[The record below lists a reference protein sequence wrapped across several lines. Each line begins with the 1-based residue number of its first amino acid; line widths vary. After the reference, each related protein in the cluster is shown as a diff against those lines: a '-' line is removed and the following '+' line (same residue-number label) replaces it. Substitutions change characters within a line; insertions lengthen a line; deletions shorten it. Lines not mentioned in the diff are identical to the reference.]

1 MSSRSILQ
9 FIFLLA
15 IFGGVPVVSWYY
27 LQTGLDYRLKAL
39 DELSNLGSVQMDSR
53 VSFDNRT
60 LSASNIKGKVHVGIW
75 FPEGIENAD
84 ANALLH
90 LDELH
95 EQFKSRSDISF
106 FIYTK
111 ATSTDSL
118 VSFVKMNKFL
128 PSPVFYFFP
137 DMGVQRIYY
146 FMKPETA
153 SVPVA
158 LVDTSGNVRK
168 HYNLVS
174 GKELTRLTEH
184 LAMILPIESTRD
196 ELIFKRDKEK

>member
-1 MSSRSILQ
+1 MSSKSIFQ

-15 IFGGVPVVSWYY
+15 IFGGVPVISWYY

-39 DELSNLGSVQMDSR
+39 AELSNLGTVQMDSR
-53 VSFDNRT
+53 VSFDKRT
-60 LSASNIKGKVHVGIW
+60 LTAADIKGKVHVGIW
-75 FPEGIENAD
+75 FPEGIEKAD
-84 ANALLH
+84 ANSLLH
-90 LDELH
+90 LGEVH

-111 ATSTDSL
+111 STSIDSL
-118 VSFVKMNKFL
+118 MSFVKKNKFF

-137 DMGVQRIYY
+137 DVSVQRIYY
-146 FMKPETA
+146 FMKPEVS

-158 LVDTSGNVRK
+158 LVDTSGSVRK

>member
-1 MSSRSILQ
+1 MSSRSIFQ

-39 DELSNLGSVQMDSR
+39 AELSNLGTVQMDSR
-53 VSFDNRT
+53 VSFDKKT
-60 LSASNIKGKVHVGIW
+60 LSVSDIKGKVHVGIW
-75 FPEGIENAD
+75 FPEGIEKAD
-84 ANALLH
+84 ENSLLH

-106 FIYTK
+106 FIYTRVK
-111 ATSTDSL
+111 SVDSL
-118 VSFVKMNKFL
+118 MSFAKKKKFY

-146 FMKPETA
+146 FMKPEA
-153 SVPVA
+153 LSVPVA
-158 LVDTSGNVRK
+158 LIDSSGSVRK

>member
-1 MSSRSILQ
+1 MSSKSILQ

-39 DELSNLGSVQMDSR
+39 AELSNLGKVQMDSR
-53 VSFDNRT
+53 VSFDNKI
-60 LSASNIKGKVHVGIW
+60 LSASDIKSNVHVGIW
-75 FPEGIENAD
+75 FPEGIEKAE
-84 ANALLH
+84 ANSLIH
-90 LDELH
+90 LYELH

-111 ATSTDSL
+111 AESTDSL
-118 VSFVKMNKFL
+118 MSFVKKNKFS
-128 PSPVFYFFP
+128 PSPIFYFFP
-137 DMGVQRIYY
+137 DTGVQRIYY
-146 FMKPETA
+146 FMKPELS
-153 SVPVA
+153 SVAVA
-158 LVDTSGNVRK
+158 LVDTSGSVRK

-184 LAMILPIESTRD
+184 MAMILPIESTRD

>member
-39 DELSNLGSVQMDSR
+39 AELADLGDVQMDSR
-53 VSFDNRT
+53 ISMDKKT
-60 LSASNIKGKVHVGIW
+60 LSAADIKGNVHVGIW
-75 FPEGIENAD
+75 FPEGIEKAD
-84 ANALLH
+84 ANSLIH

-95 EQFKSRSDISF
+95 EQFKSRSDITF
-106 FIYTK
+106 FIYTNSE
-111 ATSTDSL
+111 STDSL
-118 VSFVKMNKFL
+118 MSFVKRNKFS
-128 PSPVFYFFP
+128 PSPVFYFFS
-137 DMGVQRIYY
+137 DTGVQRIYY
-146 FMKPETA
+146 FMKPEVT
-153 SVPVA
+153 SVAVA
-158 LVDTSGNVRK
+158 LVDTSGSVRK
-168 HYNLVS
+168 HYNLAS